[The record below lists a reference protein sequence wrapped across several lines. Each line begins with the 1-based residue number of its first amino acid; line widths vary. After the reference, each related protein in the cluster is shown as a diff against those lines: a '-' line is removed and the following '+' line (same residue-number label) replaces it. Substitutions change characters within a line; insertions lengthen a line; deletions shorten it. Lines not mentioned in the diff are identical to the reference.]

1 VDHLQHKF
9 SRDDFNSAFEQYA
22 FQQAPQPQTW
32 RDPRDTAMV
41 VRTEPEEMSM
51 FQSTASSTCA
61 SLSVDKVDDFS
72 SPFLAGS
79 TAAGG
84 YTDYMRAFSSESL
97 ITPHTAAHSAAGGAA
112 GLSYQADKARMDQE
126 YARLQRERDNLS
138 FIPDPELLAARAR
151 QEAAQKEQDERRW
164 REFMRHQEQVEAHQQ
179 AIRNV
184 LSDRSDSIRK

>member
-1 VDHLQHKF
+1 
-9 SRDDFNSAFEQYA
+9 
-22 FQQAPQPQTW
+22 
-32 RDPRDTAMV
+32 
-41 VRTEPEEMSM
+41 
-51 FQSTASSTCA
+51 
-61 SLSVDKVDDFS
+61 VDKVDDFS

-97 ITPHTAAHSAAGGAA
+97 ITPHTTAGAQYGAGGHGGG

-126 YARLQRERDNLS
+126 YARLQQERDNLS

-164 REFMRHQEQVEAHQQ
+164 REFLRHQEQVEAHQQ